1 MKKFVYKMQSVLN
14 IKEKLEEQ
22 EKARYATA
30 QAKLNEEEQKLAAL
44 NLRRADCEANLR
56 ELVGANLNIMTIRH
70 GEDAL
75 ETLKIFIERQKT
87 AVQKAQNN
95 VDAAMHRLR
104 EAMVERETQEK
115 LKEKAF
121 QEYLAELNAED
132 QKEIDELVSFRHK
145 LTEMVE

>member
-22 EKARYATA
+22 EKARYAA
-30 QAKLNEEEQKLAAL
+30 AAAKLNEEEQKLDAL
-44 NLRRADCEANLR
+44 YVRRADCEAHLR
-56 ELVGANLNIMTIRH
+56 ELVGANLNVMTIRH

-75 ETLKIFIERQKT
+75 ETLKIFIERQKM
-87 AVQKAQNN
+87 AVQKAQDN

-104 EAMVERETQEK
+104 EAMAERKTQEK

-121 QEYLAELNAED
+121 QGYLAELNAEE

-145 LTEMVE
+145 SAETVE

>member
-1 MKKFVYKMQSVLN
+1 M
-14 IKEKLEEQ
+14 
-22 EKARYATA
+22 
-30 QAKLNEEEQKLAAL
+30 
-44 NLRRADCEANLR
+44 RRADCEANLR

-121 QEYLAELNAED
+121 QEYLAELNAEE

>member
-22 EKARYATA
+22 EKARYAA
-30 QAKLNEEEQKLAAL
+30 AAAKLNEEEQKLDAL
-44 NLRRADCEANLR
+44 YVRRADCEARLR
-56 ELVGANLNIMTIRH
+56 ELVGANLNVMTIRH

-75 ETLKIFIERQKT
+75 ETLKIFIERQKM
-87 AVQKAQNN
+87 AVQKAQDN

-104 EAMVERETQEK
+104 EAMAERKTQEK

-121 QEYLAELNAED
+121 QGYLAELNAEE
-132 QKEIDELVSFRHK
+132 QKEIDELVSFRYK
-145 LTEMVE
+145 SAETVE

>member
-1 MKKFVYKMQSVLN
+1 MQSVLN

-22 EKARYATA
+22 EKARYAA
-30 QAKLNEEEQKLAAL
+30 AAAKLNEEEQKLDAL
-44 NLRRADCEANLR
+44 YVRRADCEARLR
-56 ELVGANLNIMTIRH
+56 ELVGANLNVMTIRH

-75 ETLKIFIERQKT
+75 ETLKIFNKKKKM
-87 AVQKAQNN
+87 AVQKAQDN

-104 EAMVERETQEK
+104 EAMAERKTQEK

-121 QEYLAELNAED
+121 QGYLAKLNAEE

-145 LTEMVE
+145 SAETVE